1 MNGGIKIENGFP
13 NRSDLV
19 SSPAEAEGIDKI
31 NVIKGPFF
39 LNSDLL

>member
-13 NRSDLV
+13 NRSDPI
-19 SSPAEAEGIDKI
+19 SSPVEAKDIDKI

-39 LNSDLL
+39 LNSDLH